1 LDNFEVNSSSASLI
15 ENELTV
21 SVYPN
26 PAVNILT
33 FNFNEEVQSIKVYSI
48 TGNLVAKSTSKE
60 VNVAELAEG
69 TYVYNVLTKSGKVSN
84 GTFVKK

>member
-1 LDNFEVNSSSASLI
+1 MNSSSASLI

-26 PAVNILT
+26 PAVIVLT
-33 FNFNEEVQSIKVYSI
+33 LNFNEEVQMIELYS
-48 TGNLVAKSTSKE
+48 TNGVLVKKAFRKE
-60 VNVAELAEG
+60 INVAELAEG
-69 TYVYNVLTKSGKVSN
+69 AYVYNVLTKSGNVSN

>member
-1 LDNFEVNSSSASLI
+1 MNSSSASLS
-15 ENELTV
+15 EKELTV

-26 PAVNILT
+26 PAVNVLT
-33 FNFNEEVQSIKVYSI
+33 FNINEEVQFIEVYSI
-48 TGNLVAKSTSKE
+48 TGNLVAKTTSKE